1 MREPSSTGEGVIA
14 MKRILAARNWL
25 AEREHLLW
33 ICLLLQIVAYWTFT
47 FFVPPGGELVAY
59 QRF

>member
-1 MREPSSTGEGVIA
+1 
-14 MKRILAARNWL
+14 MKPILAARNWL